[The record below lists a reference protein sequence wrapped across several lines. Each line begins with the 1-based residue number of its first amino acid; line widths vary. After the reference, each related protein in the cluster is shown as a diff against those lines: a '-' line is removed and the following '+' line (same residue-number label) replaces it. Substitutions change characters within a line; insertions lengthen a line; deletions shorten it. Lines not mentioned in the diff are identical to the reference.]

1 MFIELWATDPAKL
14 EYLKSIHGLVCPV
27 VTMTNPY
34 NSHEKRLVVRWGT
47 LKKVGGGLPRIRAC
61 QYIPA
66 FWEVRRGTR
75 FRDWDLYGVGVQ
87 HRDGPHHRHCA
98 KGTIQGMGVV

>member
-34 NSHEKRLVVRWGT
+34 DSHEKRLVVLWGT
-47 LKKVGGGLPRIRAC
+47 LKKFSGRLPRIRGC
-61 QYIPA
+61 QYISA
-66 FWEVRRGTR
+66 LWKVRCGAR
-75 FRDWDLYGVGVQ
+75 FCD
-87 HRDGPHHRHCA
+87 
-98 KGTIQGMGVV
+98 